1 MEKYSITPDQK
12 IAFKPNF
19 IDKDSNRI
27 NRVNFPIS
35 WCMDRADIGKL
46 IIEEKHQYIASFI
59 PYGRAGTVLISI
71 YPDVVTNEDTRL
83 TSDLH
88 KKIYEPIGVAEIT
101 VTEDL
106 GITVEMNGEIY

>member
-12 IAFKPNF
+12 IAFKPIFN
-19 IDKDSNRI
+19 DKDGKRI
-27 NRVNFPIS
+27 KRVNFPIS
-35 WCMDRADIGKL
+35 WCMDRDDIGQL
-46 IIEEKHQYIASFI
+46 IIEEKHQFVASFI
-59 PYGRAGTVLISI
+59 PYGRAGTVLVSV
-71 YPDVVTNEDTRL
+71 YQDVVKNDDVSI

-88 KKIYEPIGVAEIT
+88 KGIYKPIGVAEIT